1 MGQWRYRSSRGTYVL
16 LVASFLLI
24 GPTVVGVGATL
35 PLLAAYVGLALVC
48 GVAREEFRRL
58 PVVAGSDLGWYA
70 RDSWLAAAVGGVV
83 ALVVFGA
90 PPAELQAAGGVVG
103 LAGMAN
109 YFLRPL
115 YLLVADVVLGLVRG
129 R

>member
-1 MGQWRYRSSRGTYVL
+1 MDQWRYRSSRGTYVL

-24 GPTVVGVGATL
+24 GPAAVGVGAT
-35 PLLAAYVGLALVC
+35 PALLVVCAALAPGCWAGRDTLS
-48 GVAREEFRRL
+48 RL
-58 PVVAGSDLGWYA
+58 PVVAGYDLGWYA
-70 RDSWLAAAVGGVV
+70 RDSWLAAAIAGVV

-103 LAGMAN
+103 LVGMVN

-115 YLLVADVVLGLVRG
+115 YLLVAGAVLGAVRG